1 MGSIT
6 SDPLILGRVIG
17 DVIDYFT
24 PTIKMTVTYN
34 NKEIFNAYEVPFPS
48 TVSTRPRIQIGG
60 GDMRLLFTLIM
71 IDPDVPGPSDPYM
84 KEHLHWMVTDIPGT
98 TDTAFGKELISY
110 EKPKPN
116 IGIHRFVFV
125 LFKQEKGKKHSITPP
140 FSRDHFNT
148 RTFSAQ
154 NDLGVPVAAAFFNAR
169 SATAQRRR

>member
-1 MGSIT
+1 
-6 SDPLILGRVIG
+6 
-17 DVIDYFT
+17 
-24 PTIKMTVTYN
+24 
-34 NKEIFNAYEVPFPS
+34 
-48 TVSTRPRIQIGG
+48 
-60 GDMRLLFTLIM
+60 
-71 IDPDVPGPSDPYM
+71 
-84 KEHLHWMVTDIPGT
+84 MVTDIPGT
-98 TDTAFGKELISY
+98 TDTTFGKVTLIFRYYTPYRKNFNHVLVEKTKKLTIHCFVYTGKELISY